1 MPRPVRQPRR
11 SDLASEDRDVY
22 DNAVRRHHPDAS
34 PGEERD
40 LGGYHGALLNSPPYS
55 RLLEMGGATVRLV
68 GETPGSYSHADREFV
83 DQVLSADF
91 KTNII
96 NKTHMPDGIAV
107 GVRIEAIKALRYGHE
122 EDLTEDEKFLAEY
135 IRASV
140 AGKLTD
146 ALWDRMERRLGVR
159 GAVEY
164 TLFINYLLMT
174 IRNMQALAGTEPSD
188 AEIDQM
194 LKELEEGTRELPDF
208 RVRIR

>member
-1 MPRPVRQPRR
+1 MPRPVPQPRR
-11 SDLASEDRDVY
+11 SDLAPEDREVY
-22 DNAVRRHHPDAS
+22 DHAVKRHHPDAK

-40 LGGYHGALLNSPPYS
+40 LHGYHGSLLNSPPFS
-55 RLLEMGGATVRLV
+55 RLLELGGATVRLV
-68 GETPGSYSHADREFV
+68 GERSGSYSHADREFV

-96 NKTHMPDGIAV
+96 NKTHIPDGISA
-107 GVRIEAIKALRYGHE
+107 GVRVEAIKALRHGHE
-122 EDLTEDEKFLAEY
+122 EDLTEDEKFLAQY

-140 AGKLTD
+140 NGKLTD
-146 ALWDRMERRLGVR
+146 ALWNRMEKRLGVR

-188 AEIDQM
+188 AEIDAM
-194 LKELEEGTRELPDF
+194 LKGLEEGTMALPDYK
-208 RVRIR
+208 VRIR